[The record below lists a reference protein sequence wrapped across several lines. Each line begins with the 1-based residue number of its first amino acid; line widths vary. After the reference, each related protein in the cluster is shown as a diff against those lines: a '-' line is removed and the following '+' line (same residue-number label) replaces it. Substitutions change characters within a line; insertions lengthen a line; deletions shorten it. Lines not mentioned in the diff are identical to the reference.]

1 MTGQLFRIAELAF
14 NRPLLIEP
22 EAAAIAAS
30 VLLPRI
36 GAEQLVDL
44 DGEMP
49 DTEASA
55 FVGTP
60 VRRADGSYAGYR
72 MAGDGVAIAQMRGKL
87 VNRGAWIGASSGL
100 TSYEGLGALFSV
112 MRADTAVSRV
122 VLDVDSPGGEAAGA
136 FEAAAAL
143 RALDAEKPVT
153 VLVNAVCCSAA
164 FLVSSGA
171 SEILVTPTA
180 SVGSVGVIIVHLDRS
195 ASLEKAGLRP
205 TIIHAG
211 AGKADFNPFEPL
223 PEAVRADVQREVD
236 TLYGEFV
243 ATVAAHRPKRLTE
256 EAIRTA
262 GARVFRGRAAVE
274 AGLADR
280 VATLDDILKTP
291 AARSRAI
298 TGARGA
304 QMSGQTENQPA
315 PDAGIPRAEHEAAL
329 TAARTEARAEGV
341 AEGQKAGATAE
352 RARLKGI
359 MALDGAKVSPAAAL
373 ALALDTDVSA
383 DQAAAVLAAAPA
395 PKTGLAQAMAGQP
408 DHDLGPGTKPGTA
421 AASGSLADK
430 MAKRFGAGARS

>member
-36 GAEQLVDL
+36 GADQLVEL
-44 DGEMP
+44 DGETP
-49 DTEASA
+49 EPEASA

-60 VRRADGSYAGYR
+60 VMRQDGRYAGYR
-72 MAGDGVAIAQMRGKL
+72 MAGDGIAIAQMRGKL

-100 TSYEGLGALFSV
+100 TSYEGMHALFSV
-112 MRADTAVSRV
+112 LRADTAVRRV

-195 ASLEKAGLRP
+195 ASLEKAGVRP

-211 AGKADFNPFEPL
+211 TGKADFNPFEPL
-223 PEAVRADVQREVD
+223 PEAVRADVQREVNA
-236 TLYGEFV
+236 LYDEFV
-243 ATVAAHRPKRLTE
+243 STVAAHRPKRLTGD
-256 EAIRTA
+256 AIRAA

-280 VATLDDILKTP
+280 VATLDEVLKTP
-291 AARSRAI
+291 TARARAP
-298 TGARGA
+298 TGTRGA
-304 QMSGQTENQPA
+304 QMSGQPENQPA
-315 PDAGIPRAEHEAAL
+315 PDAGITRAEHEAAL
-329 TAARTEARAEGV
+329 TAARTEAKAEGV
-341 AEGQKAGATAE
+341 AEGQKLGATAE

-359 MALDGAKVSPAAAL
+359 MSLDEAKASPAAAL
-373 ALALDTDVSA
+373 ALALDTEVTA
-383 DQAAAVLAAAPA
+383 DQAKAVLSASPALKPGLSQAMNGQRDPDLGSGAKPA
-395 PKTGLAQAMAGQP
+395 P
-408 DHDLGPGTKPGTA
+408 A
-421 AASGSLADK
+421 AASGSLASK
-430 MAKRFGAGARS
+430 MAQRHGAGPKI